1 MTSKSRLF
9 SSAGFVLV
17 GLLLAVGWLATL
29 SSSRPAM
36 AQAGTRVIRVAPTGS
51 DVSGCG
57 SADGPCRSVQ
67 FAVDQA
73 APADEIRI
81 ASGVYTDV
89 HTIPSL
95 SADWVTATQ
104 VVGIG
109 KDLTLRG
116 GYSSVDW
123 TAPHPITQPSTLD
136 AHGQGRVLL
145 IRGPCTVTL
154 EGLRLT
160 GGDATGLCGRN
171 GMPAGGG
178 AYICTATV
186 AISGCQIYSN
196 TALTPSDTAWTG
208 YGGGVYLQGSRAMLQ
223 DNLFSSNAA
232 STHGHGWGGALYLER
247 CSNSVLVGNVITGNL
262 GSASANGRG
271 GGVCLQSS
279 ERMTLSG
286 NTLESN
292 VGTRGPDYQGGG
304 LAVNGCNYLTL
315 SHNDFRGNTAGGGYS
330 LGGGLYV
337 NASHHVTL
345 TGTLF
350 EANVASRSRGWG
362 GGAYLALQGS
372 STLDGNVFRQNAGT
386 SNPNN
391 LSWGGGLHLVSQQ
404 PVTLTNNVFVCN
416 QANSAGSA
424 AYLMQTTAL
433 FRYTTFTKNTGG
445 DGSALCIT
453 GSLGVAQMVNTIF
466 AGNGVGITATAGATA
481 TLDHTLWDAN
491 DTNAGDNVAHS
502 NDVSGNSAFA
512 ADGYHLTYQSAALNR
527 ALDIGID
534 TDIDGQR
541 RPVGSGPDLGA
552 DEYVAMVFLPLLLR
566 SAGP

>member
-154 EGLRLT
+154 EGLRIA
-160 GGDATGLCGRN
+160 GGDATGLCGRS

-196 TALTPSDTAWTG
+196 TALTPRDTAWTG
-208 YGGGVYLQGSRAMLQ
+208 YGGGVYMQGSRATLQ

-232 STHGHGWGGALYLER
+232 SRRGHGWGGALYLEA
-247 CSNSVLVGNVITGNL
+247 CSASVLVGNVITGNL

-271 GGVCLQSS
+271 GGVCLQNS
-279 ERMTLSG
+279 ERVTLSG
-286 NTLESN
+286 NTLEGN
-292 VGTRGPDYQGGG
+292 VGTGGPDYQGGG
-304 LAVNGCNYLTL
+304 LAVYNCNYFTL
-315 SHNDFRGNTAGGGYS
+315 SDNDFFRNTAGGGYS
-330 LGGGLYV
+330 RGGGLYV
-337 NASHHVTL
+337 NGGHHITL
-345 TGTLF
+345 TGNLF
-350 EANVASRSRGWG
+350 EANLASRNRGWG
-362 GGAYLALQGS
+362 GGAYVLPRGNL
-372 STLDGNVFRQNAGT
+372 TLDRNVFRQNVGN
-386 SNPNN
+386 SNPSN
-391 LSWGGGLHLVSQQ
+391 LSWGGGLYLAGQL
-404 PVTLTNNVFVCN
+404 PITLTNNAFVSN
-416 QANSAGSA
+416 QAYGAGSGV
-424 AYLMQTTAL
+424 YVEQTTTL
-433 FRYTTFTKNTGG
+433 FRYTTFTKNSGG

-466 AGNGVGITATAGATA
+466 AGNGVGITATAGASA
-481 TLDHTLWDAN
+481 TLEHTLWDAN
-491 DTNAGDNVAHS
+491 DTNPGDNVVHS

-512 ADGYHLTYQSAALNR
+512 ADGYHLTYQSAALSR
-527 ALDIGID
+527 GLDIGVN